1 MEKVRLAIQHC
12 DEAERRKSA
21 ARTEL
26 QSNHQEVQLES
37 SEADA
42 ETMGSKSEDIDLV
55 RALETMNMLDGDSE
69 FKCGS
74 KLSLS
79 SLGGDN
85 YFLKTNDE
93 KKTHSLAV
101 LDKMGRTNPST
112 KQKFKPNQWVLLLTF
127 LSFCSIDNI

>member
-1 MEKVRLAIQHC
+1 MRCLPDKGKKVMEYIEKVRLAIQHC
-12 DEAERRKSA
+12 DEERRRESA

-26 QSNHQEVQLES
+26 LSNHQEDQLES

-42 ETMGSKSEDIDLV
+42 ETMGSKSENINLV
-55 RALETMNMLDGDSE
+55 RALERMNMLDGDSE

-79 SLGGDN
+79 SLEDDN

-93 KKTHSLAV
+93 KKTHSLAL

-112 KQKFKPNQWVLLLTF
+112 KQKFKPNQ
-127 LSFCSIDNI
+127 